1 LVKLRWVILA
11 LVVVLAAVLLPT
23 RPAVAALDVQ
33 TTLADR
39 LDQALRVR
47 HVSRASTGALAIEI
61 ASGRVVYA
69 LHPSRPLRPASN
81 VKLAVALTALDRLG
95 PGYRIRT
102 DVLGLGRRD
111 GTEWRGSLALLGRG
125 DPSLGRRDLGVL
137 ARRIRGLGIRV
148 VTGRVVGDESY
159 YDRRRVGPGWKPSW
173 YKVESPP
180 LSALVVARARVNGRT
195 VDNPAYAAA
204 AAFDAALGR
213 AGVRVRYRPRVRS
226 VPSRS
231 ALASVFSPRLAYVV
245 RGMNKRSDNFYAE
258 MLLKH
263 LGATQR
269 GAGTTYAGRTVVRRE
284 LSQRGIPLFGVRIA
298 DGSGLSRYNRL
309 TGKALTAL
317 LLSARSDPALRT
329 PFTRSLPIAGVDGT
343 LEDRMERPPA
353 RGNVRAKTGTLN
365 TASALSG
372 YVAGRYVFSVV
383 QNGSPIAWWYA
394 RLAQD
399 RFARVLAA
407 ADG

>member
-1 LVKLRWVILA
+1 LVKFRWVILA
-11 LVVVLAAVLLPT
+11 LVVVLAAVLLPA

-102 DVLGLGRRD
+102 DVLGLGRQD

-213 AGVRVRYRPRVRS
+213 AGVRVLYRPRVRS
-226 VPSRS
+226 VPSRP

-245 RGMNKRSDNFYAE
+245 RGMNKRSDNFHAE

-269 GAGTTYAGRTVVRRE
+269 GAGTTYAGRRVVRRE

-353 RGNVRAKTGTLN
+353 RGRVRAKTGTLN

-407 ADG
+407 AGG

>member
-1 LVKLRWVILA
+1 MKLRWVILA
-11 LVVVLAAVLLPT
+11 LVVVLAAVLLPA

-226 VPSRS
+226 VRSRP